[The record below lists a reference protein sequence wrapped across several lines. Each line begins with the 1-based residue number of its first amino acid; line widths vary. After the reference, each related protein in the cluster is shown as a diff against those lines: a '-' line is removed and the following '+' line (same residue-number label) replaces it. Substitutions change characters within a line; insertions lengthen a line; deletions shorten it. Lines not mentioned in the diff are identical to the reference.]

1 MVEKTTHMFVHKSCA
16 QKNIYILLWKK
27 KKKQNGVRFGHEYI
41 EG

>member
-16 QKNIYILLWKK
+16 RKKIYIIMG
-27 KKKQNGVRFGHEYI
+27 KKQNGVRFGHEYI